1 MGLRYI
7 ADIDDAFDDY
17 AACLPVLLEW
27 ARARYP
33 KATGDSDFVY
43 QQSLKAMPCD
53 AARGILPAATLSN
66 VGIYGTGQAFEALL
80 RRMRAHPLPE
90 AQQYAAMM
98 LTELRK
104 VIPWFL
110 TRVDRP
116 ERGGAW
122 TEYLRETRQATAE
135 LVGRVLGGETP
146 EPRPAAVL
154 TPFAPPAEEK
164 LPPPASTPHP
174 HLPHDQTP

>member
-43 QQSLKAMPCD
+43 KQSLKAKACD

-66 VGIYGTGQAFEALL
+66 AGIYGTGQASEALL
-80 RRMRAHPLPE
+80 LPMRAHPLPE
-90 AQQYAAMM
+90 ARGDAGMM
-98 LTELRK
+98 PKEPAK
-104 VIPWFL
+104 VIPSVL
-110 TRVDRP
+110 TAVDRP
-116 ERGGAW
+116 
-122 TEYLRETRQATAE
+122 
-135 LVGRVLGGETP
+135 
-146 EPRPAAVL
+146 
-154 TPFAPPAEEK
+154 
-164 LPPPASTPHP
+164 
-174 HLPHDQTP
+174 